1 MSDNFEQKSRDRKV
15 VKPSISVSP
24 LAPYTGEIKVSG
36 FIKPH
41 RDAVVVLVI
50 SQIGIEE
57 LTFTNGF
64 GGNPDTARNRR
75 IVEPTRDINYL
86 VRNTQDKRLPE
97 LRRTRAAAIQTAILA
112 ADAAFTMV
120 GERLHHDGEDFRR
133 VISDA
138 TKVAKTAFRVEHPLD
153 VYSDVDKTKK
163 KAQRRKLKKAVVMTD
178 AQLEA
183 ALHVAVAGP
192 LASRNAYREYAE
204 GPEGIAAADAA
215 AVIPPY
221 VVRGGPRAD
230 RDQIISGL
238 FPLDDL
244 ESTHDRIVRSL
255 MVSRQPADAA
265 LAANRY

>member
-255 MVSRQPADAA
+255 MVSRQPVDAA
-265 LAANRY
+265 PAADRY